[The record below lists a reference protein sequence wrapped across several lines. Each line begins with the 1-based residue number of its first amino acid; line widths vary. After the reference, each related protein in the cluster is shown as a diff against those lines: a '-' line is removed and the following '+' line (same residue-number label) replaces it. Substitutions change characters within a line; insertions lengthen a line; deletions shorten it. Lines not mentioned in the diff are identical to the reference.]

1 MNQHPAAPRIRLT
14 ESTDARNGR
23 LSDPRKPT
31 KANTMTDSHAAEL
44 AKQFNTTPA
53 AVRELA
59 QMLHKDPGQLTELL
73 ADFQNQ
79 RSE

>member
-1 MNQHPAAPRIRLT
+1 
-14 ESTDARNGR
+14 
-23 LSDPRKPT
+23 
-31 KANTMTDSHAAEL
+31 MTDSHAAEL

-53 AVRELA
+53 AVQELA
-59 QMLHKDPGQLTELL
+59 RMLHKDPGQLTELL